1 MSEALIVAW
10 ERWNSKPSSEKR
22 ANRKENE
29 LRAAGFQ
36 GRKFHDDVAAERS
49 KAGLRTALER
59 VIAQHKKNQ
68 CA

>member
-1 MSEALIVAW
+1 MSESLIDAW
-10 ERWNSKPSSEKR
+10 TRWNSKPSSEKR
-22 ANRKENE
+22 ANRKEDE

-59 VIAQHKKNQ
+59 VIAQHKGNN
-68 CA
+68 